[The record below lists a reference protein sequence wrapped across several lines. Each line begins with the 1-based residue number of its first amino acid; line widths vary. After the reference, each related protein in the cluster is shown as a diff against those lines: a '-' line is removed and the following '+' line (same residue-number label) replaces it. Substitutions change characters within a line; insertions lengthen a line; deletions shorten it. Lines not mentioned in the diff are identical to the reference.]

1 MKILPIAISLLCLF
15 RDTNDY
21 IYIFYIIGAENK
33 MDSGKNSREHR
44 AIQGKFDVI
53 VEHLAAN
60 TDPAQFAQK
69 LYQVEMV
76 SQHVVEGA
84 RVVVFTPSQRIQ
96 PVMVAVQS
104 CIELQ
109 PSKYAD
115 FIQVV
120 RDVYPALADVL
131 NEYYSK

>member
-1 MKILPIAISLLCLF
+1 
-15 RDTNDY
+15 
-21 IYIFYIIGAENK
+21 
-33 MDSGKNSREHR
+33 MDSRKYSREHR
-44 AIQGKFDVI
+44 AIQGKFDII
-53 VEHLAAN
+53 VKHLAAN

-69 LYQVEMV
+69 LYQVEMI

-84 RVVVFTPSQRIQ
+84 SVVGVLTATQRIR
-96 PVMVAVQS
+96 PAMVAAHS

-120 RDVYPALADVL
+120 RDVYPALADEL
-131 NEYYSK
+131 NEYYSKCEDC